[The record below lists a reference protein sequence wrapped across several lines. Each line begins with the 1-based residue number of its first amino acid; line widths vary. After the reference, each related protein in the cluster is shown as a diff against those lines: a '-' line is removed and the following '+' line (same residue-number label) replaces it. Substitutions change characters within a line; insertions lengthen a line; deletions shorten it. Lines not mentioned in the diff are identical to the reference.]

1 MAMKMCSGSEAFLIL
16 RNALPS
22 RDHDETFSLSLYLSR
37 FCFLLV
43 LLVVLSREHS
53 FSHGDVEQS
62 VSRDTVE
69 NKDRVH
75 RVRNA
80 IGRDAA
86 S

>member
-1 MAMKMCSGSEAFLIL
+1 MAMKTCSGSEAFPIL

-22 RDHDETFSLSLYLSR
+22 RDHDETFLALSC
-37 FCFLLV
+37 FCFFLV
-43 LLVVLSREHS
+43 LLVVLSREYS

-62 VSRDTVE
+62 ISRDTVE

-80 IGRDAA
+80 IGRDVA